1 MIDDFDC
8 SIDDAMDSN
17 NELNTNVVD
26 QLLAQEELVLPSQT
40 TTHFVPFDTSTD
52 TPSLL
57 NIPNVEDEKIS
68 CSLYSTDVIMA
79 EAIDLNDID
88 NPSVDK
94 KNDDEVSVGMEGEDN
109 MRPHDGVPFL
119 GKEPS
124 SYAQSQINRLNK
136 WAEEAIEDEKWH
148 YDQAEDAS
156 SRGDEEAARK
166 HIQAAKQRHD
176 DYNKYMRSIK
186 AWKG

>member
-68 CSLYSTDVIMA
+68 CSLYSTDEIKS
-79 EAIDLNDID
+79 ETIDLNDID
-88 NPSVDK
+88 GPSFEI
-94 KNDDEVSVGMEGEDN
+94 KNDNEFNGGLEDEEN
-109 MRPHDGVPFL
+109 MKPHDGVSFL
-119 GKEPS
+119 RKEPS
-124 SYAQSQINRLNK
+124 SYAQSQIDRLNK

-156 SRGDEEAARK
+156 CRGDEEAARK

-176 DYNKYMRSIK
+176 DYNSYMRSIK

>member
-8 SIDDAMDSN
+8 SMDDAMDSN
-17 NELNTNVVD
+17 NELNINVVD
-26 QLLAQEELVLPSQT
+26 QLITHEELVHPSET
-40 TTHFVPFDTSTD
+40 ITH
-52 TPSLL
+52 L
-57 NIPNVEDEKIS
+57 
-68 CSLYSTDVIMA
+68 
-79 EAIDLNDID
+79 
-88 NPSVDK
+88 
-94 KNDDEVSVGMEGEDN
+94 
-109 MRPHDGVPFL
+109 
-119 GKEPS
+119 S

-176 DYNKYMRSIK
+176 DYNT
-186 AWKG
+186 